1 MILIAIAVVVAML
14 VGVQARRATAR
25 TDAVVTVSLDFVL
38 WVLLPVVGFA
48 FASRL
53 ELELSTF
60 IGILAGYGVIAV
72 VGVIAWQVTERWMH
86 LTKAQQ
92 GGVVLSVVLAN
103 TGYLGLPVAIT
114 LLGQDEFPQA
124 VAWDQLISAPMALL
138 VAPFIAAAFAGRHE
152 DAHVGQQLVAVLKRA
167 PAIPALIAGL
177 LVPDAWVPEW
187 LLDVAT
193 IAVYATLPLGFFAVG
208 ATIQRLRGDDTRPPR
223 KAVALV
229 VVLRIVVAPA
239 LFALTVLVL
248 PSEPRAFMLQA
259 AMPCGINA
267 LVVGHAFDLDR
278 GLIATA
284 IAWSTGI
291 VLAGAL
297 VGGVLL

>member
-1 MILIAIAVVVAML
+1 MIVIAVAVVVAML
-14 VGVQARRATAR
+14 IGVQARRATAR

-60 IGILAGYGVIAV
+60 VGILAGYGVIGV

-114 LLGQDEFPQA
+114 LLGQDELPQA

-187 LLDVAT
+187 LIDVAT

-223 KAVALV
+223 KAVALTV
-229 VVLRIVVAPA
+229 ALRIVVAPA

-297 VGGVLL
+297 VGGLVL